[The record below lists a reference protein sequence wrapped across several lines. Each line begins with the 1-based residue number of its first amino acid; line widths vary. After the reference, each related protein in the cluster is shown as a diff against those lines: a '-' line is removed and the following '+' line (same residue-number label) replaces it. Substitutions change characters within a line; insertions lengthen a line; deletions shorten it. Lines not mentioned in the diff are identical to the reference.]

1 MYRHINLL
9 LKNHIVLISSNTNQN
24 LCWHKFNSSL
34 SPLRC
39 DFNVPKPVPSLVA
52 SQVWLALQMMFFPI
66 DFVGIPSRPIVPS
79 WFGLPINGW
88 QGIVPRKAEVM
99 ARRACDRMI
108 GNIVTI
114 EDRRNGEGLK
124 YIHVF
129 FPQAKEI

>member
-1 MYRHINLL
+1 
-9 LKNHIVLISSNTNQN
+9 
-24 LCWHKFNSSL
+24 
-34 SPLRC
+34 
-39 DFNVPKPVPSLVA
+39 
-52 SQVWLALQMMFFPI
+52 MMFFPI

-114 EDRRNGEGLK
+114 EDRRMSTVCNC
-124 YIHVF
+124 IHVVQQ
-129 FPQAKEI
+129 PPKKDGKVKSQ